1 MVNATLAIG
10 EFMLMLV
17 GAALWVGGGF
27 LLAALAGIGA
37 IGGVAFAARRWLRA
51 R

>member
-17 GAALWVGGGF
+17 SAAVWVGGGI
-27 LLAALAGIGA
+27 LLAGLAGLGA
-37 IGGVAFAARRWLRA
+37 LGGAVFVARRWWRT

>member
-17 GAALWVGGGF
+17 SAALWVGGGF
-27 LLAALAGIGA
+27 LLAGLAGLGA
-37 IGGVAFAARRWLRA
+37 IGGVAVAAWRRWR
-51 R
+51 